1 MLTPP
6 ASGIVPELAAAPPL
20 ALPGLVMRRAGA
32 LAVLCLVLALLL
44 GLWQSQKDMRDELAD
59 AIASAQLT
67 VLLAELSTLSDDE
80 ALARIAALQ
89 PVREARHL
97 HLEVRDAQGRERIGE
112 PQLPSDAWPMRIA
125 LALNQRLF
133 PPPPSQRVE
142 WSVTRSDGSRWQL
155 ALVASS
161 DREQREALS
170 NWLAMFGVLLL
181 GCVGLLAVMRWSL
194 ARSFAPLAR
203 LLAAIG
209 ALGGRDHAQQIGALP
224 AMPVRE
230 LDAIAQ
236 ALRRLADSLAEAQAA
251 RRVLAQQVFSL
262 QEDERTRLAREL
274 HDEFGQRLTALRADA
289 AWLARRVASD
299 GDAAQVVEGMSAQCR
314 LIHEDIRALLA
325 RLRPLPLADD
335 GRGEPPA
342 RLAELLRSLAAG
354 GSPAADRGLALDL
367 EMTMHT
373 ADGRTLPWPMDDDA
387 APRLPRAL
395 VLALYR
401 ASQEAL
407 TNAARHAQA
416 RRVQLALRLED
427 GQRLRWSVRDDGVG
441 LSDAAQAMRHGSGL
455 ASLQERIWSLG
466 GELRFSSGIDGRG
479 LGLEATLPLAQRDED
494 TAR

>member
-1 MLTPP
+1 
-6 ASGIVPELAAAPPL
+6 
-20 ALPGLVMRRAGA
+20 MRRAGA

-44 GLWQSQKDMRDELAD
+44 GLYRAQQDMREELAD
-59 AIASAQLT
+59 AVAAAQLT
-67 VLLAELSTLSDDE
+67 AVLANLRRLGDDE
-80 ALARIAALQ
+80 ALAQLEALQ
-89 PVREARHL
+89 PARDARHL
-97 HLEVRDAQGRERIGE
+97 HLEVRDALGRQRLGAAA
-112 PQLPSDAWPMRIA
+112 PAPDPWPMRIA
-125 LALNQRLF
+125 LAVNQRLF
-133 PPPPSQRVE
+133 PPPPSQRIQWTV
-142 WSVTRSDGSRWQL
+142 VRPDGSPWQL

-170 NWLAMFGVLLL
+170 NWLAMFGVLLV
-181 GCVGLLAVMRWSL
+181 GCAGMLLVMRWSL

-209 ALGGRDHAQQIGALP
+209 SLGREAGDAPRPMAALP

-230 LDAIAQ
+230 LEAIAQ
-236 ALRRLADSLAEAQAA
+236 AVRGLDASLAEAQAA

-262 QEDERTRLAREL
+262 QEDERARLAREL

-289 AWLARRVASD
+289 AWLSRRVA
-299 GDAAQVVEGMSAQCR
+299 GDPEAAGVVDGMSAQCR

-335 GRGEPPA
+335 GRGDAPA
-342 RLAELLRSLAAG
+342 RLAELLSSLARS

-367 EMTMHT
+367 ETSRT
-373 ADGRTLPWPMDDDA
+373 SVDGGTLPWPTDDDA
-387 APRLPRAL
+387 TAARLPRAM

-416 RRVQLALRLED
+416 TRVRLALELDE
-427 GQRLRWSVRDDGVG
+427 GQACVRWSVRDDGIG
-441 LSDAAQAMRHGSGL
+441 LADTAAAMRQGTGL

-466 GELRFSSGIDGRG
+466 GELRLGPGLDGRG
-479 LGLEATLPLAQRDED
+479 LGLDATLPLAEG
-494 TAR
+494 AP

>member
-1 MLTPP
+1 
-6 ASGIVPELAAAPPL
+6 
-20 ALPGLVMRRAGA
+20 MRRAGA
-32 LAVLCLVLALLL
+32 LALLCLVLALLL
-44 GLWQSQKDMRDELAD
+44 GLQRAQQDMRDELAD
-59 AIASAQLT
+59 AVAGARLT
-67 VLLAELSTLSDDE
+67 ALLSGLSTLTDDE
-80 ALARIAALQ
+80 ALARVAALQ
-89 PVREARHL
+89 PARDARHL
-97 HLEVRDAQGRERIGE
+97 HLEVRDAQGRERLAA
-112 PQLPSDAWPMRIA
+112 PAPPADAWPMRAA

-142 WSVTRSDGSRWQL
+142 WSVARPDGTRWQL

-181 GCVGLLAVMRWSL
+181 GCAGLLAVMRWSL
-194 ARSFAPLAR
+194 AHSFAPLAR

-209 ALGGRDHAQQIGALP
+209 ALGDPARDAPRAIAALP

-230 LDAIAQ
+230 LEAIAQ
-236 ALRRLADSLAEAQAA
+236 ALRRLAASLDEAQAA

-289 AWLARRVASD
+289 AWLARRNAHDAEAAS
-299 GDAAQVVEGMSAQCR
+299 VIEGMSAQCR
-314 LIHEDIRALLA
+314 LIHDDIRALLA

-335 GRGEPPA
+335 GRGEAPA
-342 RLAELLRSLAAG
+342 RLAELLESLSRS

-367 EMTMHT
+367 AMQRRA
-373 ADGRTLPWPMDDDA
+373 ADGSVLPWPTENDEA

-416 RRVQLALRLED
+416 RRVRLALTLED
-427 GQRLRWSVRDDGVG
+427 AAGAASPRLRWSVRDDGIG
-441 LSDAAQAMRHGSGL
+441 LADISAMRQGTGL

-466 GELRFSSGIDGRG
+466 GELRFGPGLDGRG
-479 LGLEATLPLAQRDED
+479 LGLEATLPLAAGAEV
-494 TAR
+494 AR